1 MLPTLRAHS
10 VLASEIEVCYYMLLH
25 LIGKFVFAWT
35 NKVIQKAKLQSSR
48 IEEILLKL
56 YNKKKVMLF
65 LIRAPSI
72 FFL

>member
-1 MLPTLRAHS
+1 
-10 VLASEIEVCYYMLLH
+10 MLLH
-25 LIGKFVFAWT
+25 AALSHWEVCFCM

-48 IEEILLKL
+48 ILLKL

-72 FFL
+72 FFLPLILAKGVLGFFSLLVAI

>member
-1 MLPTLRAHS
+1 MLLTLRAHS
-10 VLASEIEVCYYMLLH
+10 VLASEIAVCYYMLLH

-56 YNKKKVMLF
+56 YNKKKVMLL
-65 LIRAPSI
+65 LIRAPT
-72 FFL
+72 

>member
-1 MLPTLRAHS
+1 M
-10 VLASEIEVCYYMLLH
+10 
-25 LIGKFVFAWT
+25 

-48 IEEILLKL
+48 ILLKL

-72 FFL
+72 FFLPLILAKGVLGFFSLLVAI

>member
-1 MLPTLRAHS
+1 MLLTLRAHS
-10 VLASEIEVCYYMLLH
+10 VLASEIAVCYYH

-56 YNKKKVMLF
+56 YNKKKVMLL
-65 LIRAPSI
+65 LIRAPT
-72 FFL
+72 